1 MMTMPSAGPL
11 ELMLLLLV
19 RLLRFGS
26 TSLSRLARSIGDA
39 SRDFNKGLTEKDQP
53 DDRERHAS
61 RDVPLS
67 V

>member
-1 MMTMPSAGPL
+1 
-11 ELMLLLLV
+11 MLLLLV
-19 RLLRFGS
+19 GLLLFGS
-26 TSLSRLARSIGDA
+26 TSLSRLARSIGET

-53 DDRERHAS
+53 DDRQRHAG